1 MVAAELYPLPVWS
14 ADELMNIR
22 ADATREATAEKSR
35 RHAGGP
41 AVGGGAAP
49 QPAAGQQ
56 LAVVDKSDV
65 KFPPGAREISGEE
78 GVWVAGETDCGFRF
92 GDKVQGVQAAAVI
105 GAKCLHSTS
114 DGKQLFCVCINE
126 GLVSR
131 FNARPSECDGRILP
145 RKMNVL
151 GAPEMSLSDMV
162 SKCHLVDMGWRVA
175 GPKTTKWCLNYLSV
189 EGLGLEGHH
198 ERFRQLCRLETSSW
212 GVMEHFQ
219 VSMFLRNLLQ
229 VDMLDGMNCQGIE
242 LMFRRLQT
250 IEYAHSE
257 RAREIES
264 KNTGGK
270 LSLEEQAS
278 FGSVVRQSATLMI
291 APDLLTHVKEE
302 TERDAALQKN
312 LRKARE
318 ERELWR
324 KQNKSGEEDRGGP
337 LSSPGPVGM
346 RGNPQADYYV
356 PFFQQTD
363 GRVVQRDIFPL
374 PSCGPRGML
383 GGSDVCRSVQRRLQ
397 KACHIDSMVED
408 CICALNAMYSNGR
421 VEKAKT
427 GSALS
432 LAQCEVVRHLRNSMQ
447 MLGPC
452 PQGLTGAEAVSQLR
466 AFDGYGEDQCPASIA
481 AYSPELLDLK
491 DAFYHFELPAELRP
505 FFTMRG
511 VAAGE
516 VGVSEIEI
524 AVAPGQKIYPR
535 LKVLPMGW
543 SHALWWCQ
551 VIHQRI
557 VSTIGATSP
566 NCLEDKA
573 AAPSS
578 RCCHLEYVDNFVV
591 IGASEDEVCRM
602 ADSGVNA
609 LRSKGLVVHDE
620 EKISQQ
626 IAVLGWEFDYSIFK
640 PKSKRVWRVRR
651 AFEYF
656 LNKGMI
662 SGRQLEKVVGHA
674 TFLCLGRRKS
684 LAVFGETYT
693 FIHRHYHR
701 PHRIW
706 KSVRREMAFFVCI
719 CSNDVVAVDASH
731 WGLGATIS
739 TFSTDDVADLG
750 RFSERW
756 RFGVDQF
763 AKPRASAFG
772 ADIAADSEEPWAS
785 HEANAENEAP
795 SGLEPLTVNPE
806 KPIGEIFQQ
815 VPFSCVDRSWKVCGR
830 FKWKR
835 QEPIPVL
842 ESRASLFAVKHL
854 LRSCHSF
861 NRCHLILSDSISA
874 VCALDRGRGRSFKM
888 RRVTQQ
894 IGALILASNTS
905 FSYRWIPSEW
915 NPVDG
920 PSRGSRFASVPSRF
934 PDNHDTQVLADWN
947 RAVSSQEDMQHQE
960 EGNSSA
966 VKKDTRLGLIDG
978 LEVRQGEGCDSAGGW
993 KSPKCFRA
1001 AELQEKVR
1009 RVLGEVPKTSMDEI
1023 HCQFP
1028 ARDGRS
1034 EVGTAF
1040 LDVMF
1045 AEGEDLGQ
1053 AQYMVAAVQ
1062 FKLPHERSPRQMK
1075 MPMTRQAMQGWRKMD
1090 PRRSRLPLPWEV
1102 VCLMMKYCMQNQMI
1116 QEALMMALCFVCY
1129 LRPGKVTKLRV
1140 MDLVAP
1146 VGRRMSSTLG
1156 Q

>member
-1 MVAAELYPLPVWS
+1 MLARQIVVSDLEIKFKVSKLQPSLERNVYTAH
-14 ADELMNIR
+14 LM
-22 ADATREATAEKSR
+22 E
-35 RHAGGP
+35 
-41 AVGGGAAP
+41 
-49 QPAAGQQ
+49 
-56 LAVVDKSDV
+56 
-65 KFPPGAREISGEE
+65 
-78 GVWVAGETDCGFRF
+78 
-92 GDKVQGVQAAAVI
+92 
-105 GAKCLHSTS
+105 
-114 DGKQLFCVCINE
+114 KQLFCVCINE

-481 AYSPELLDLK
+481 AYSPELLS
-491 DAFYHFELPAELRP
+491 LPSKGNCA
-505 FFTMRG
+505 
-511 VAAGE
+511 VALDCLLGDD
-516 VGVSEIEI
+516 GQTIVSEF
-524 AVAPGQKIYPR
+524 
-535 LKVLPMGW
+535 
-543 SHALWWCQ
+543 
-551 VIHQRI
+551 
-557 VSTIGATSP
+557 T
-566 NCLEDKA
+566 
-573 AAPSS
+573 
-578 RCCHLEYVDNFVV
+578 
-591 IGASEDEVCRM
+591 
-602 ADSGVNA
+602 
-609 LRSKGLVVHDE
+609 
-620 EKISQQ
+620 
-626 IAVLGWEFDYSIFK
+626 
-640 PKSKRVWRVRR
+640 
-651 AFEYF
+651 
-656 LNKGMI
+656 
-662 SGRQLEKVVGHA
+662 
-674 TFLCLGRRKS
+674 
-684 LAVFGETYT
+684 
-693 FIHRHYHR
+693 
-701 PHRIW
+701 
-706 KSVRREMAFFVCI
+706 
-719 CSNDVVAVDASH
+719 
-731 WGLGATIS
+731 
-739 TFSTDDVADLG
+739 
-750 RFSERW
+750 
-756 RFGVDQF
+756 
-763 AKPRASAFG
+763 
-772 ADIAADSEEPWAS
+772 
-785 HEANAENEAP
+785 
-795 SGLEPLTVNPE
+795 
-806 KPIGEIFQQ
+806 
-815 VPFSCVDRSWKVCGR
+815 
-830 FKWKR
+830 
-835 QEPIPVL
+835 
-842 ESRASLFAVKHL
+842 
-854 LRSCHSF
+854 
-861 NRCHLILSDSISA
+861 
-874 VCALDRGRGRSFKM
+874 
-888 RRVTQQ
+888 
-894 IGALILASNTS
+894 
-905 FSYRWIPSEW
+905 
-915 NPVDG
+915 
-920 PSRGSRFASVPSRF
+920 
-934 PDNHDTQVLADWN
+934 
-947 RAVSSQEDMQHQE
+947 
-960 EGNSSA
+960 
-966 VKKDTRLGLIDG
+966 
-978 LEVRQGEGCDSAGGW
+978 
-993 KSPKCFRA
+993 
-1001 AELQEKVR
+1001 
-1009 RVLGEVPKTSMDEI
+1009 
-1023 HCQFP
+1023 
-1028 ARDGRS
+1028 
-1034 EVGTAF
+1034 
-1040 LDVMF
+1040 
-1045 AEGEDLGQ
+1045 
-1053 AQYMVAAVQ
+1053 
-1062 FKLPHERSPRQMK
+1062 
-1075 MPMTRQAMQGWRKMD
+1075 
-1090 PRRSRLPLPWEV
+1090 RSRTSG
-1102 VCLMMKYCMQNQMI
+1102 
-1116 QEALMMALCFVCY
+1116 QE
-1129 LRPGKVTKLRV
+1129 
-1140 MDLVAP
+1140 
-1146 VGRRMSSTLG
+1146 
-1156 Q
+1156 